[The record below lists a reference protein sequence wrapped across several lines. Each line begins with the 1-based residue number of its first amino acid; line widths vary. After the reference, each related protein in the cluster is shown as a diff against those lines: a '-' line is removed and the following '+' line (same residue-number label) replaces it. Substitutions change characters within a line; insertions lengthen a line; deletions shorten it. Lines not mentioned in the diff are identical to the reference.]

1 MPLVV
6 ALLAMA
12 SPAAAQPEPETSA
25 PASARRTADDGG
37 NDEVVADDIE
47 LAAAN
52 FDPSKCD
59 ELAPLPLAS
68 SATVAA
74 PVTWSDFEVIGKLAD
89 PAATVRALL
98 APTLN
103 RHRALTNDAREDI
116 RRAAVAF
123 GYHLTALGTR
133 ESAAGT
139 IAVVALQPLPIVRH
153 IEVPNPSWSSTR
165 ASGDEVRR
173 RMRTRV
179 GAYLPWRPEE
189 RACELHRE
197 KIRIEEYLMDEGF
210 FEARATIVQQRS
222 GPGIRLTVR
231 VRLGPAYETD
241 IERITIPDAE
251 TLAVSADKI
260 RDTFRHKGCLLG
272 QYVCVLSEARFT
284 RAQHQ
289 ADVQRV
295 VELFHNAGYPA
306 VRVRSDFRPEQSIDR
321 RTKTVRFSL
330 TIDQR
335 RRLDVVYEGHNAS
348 VSTENLRKQL
358 TFDEAASTDD
368 VEASE
373 SARRIAAYLQSR
385 GYFDA
390 RVTWT
395 RERFGVFDRL
405 IYRIEQ
411 GKTRG
416 VRTIEFVGHP
426 VLPETE
432 LRETIGTKEAK
443 LSRTLFGSSTAAT
456 SEVLAN
462 DVDRLADLYHRKGYR
477 DARIRVSASTDP
489 SALGSAALTAA
500 LVSAERGSGLH
511 VRFTIDAGLPT
522 LLTQVMVE
530 IDDHGDTI
538 RDAADRTLCEQVLKD
553 LAELYK
559 HPLLATPVTTDRC
572 IGIATNLAFH
582 EDEAADTRDQ
592 IKNKMF
598 GRGRPRTEVTYEPV
612 VIGPRRIAAK
622 YHLTDLQALKMGKV
636 VIRGNFRTRNWIIR
650 NRLGLDDG
658 QPLTSDALA
667 EGARRLRNTGLF
679 DSVNITMPD
688 LETTSAGAVNAV
700 IEVTER
706 HDHFAQ
712 ITGETGYSSFNGTFI
727 KAIPSVK
734 NLFGVGISLDLS
746 GTFGF
751 DLGELFDAG
760 NVRTRQLAADATL
773 RIPQWLTTWSPI
785 EFQTEVNAFHRRQE
799 TARFGLLRTTGATL
813 GLSRTWERQRVG
825 TRAARAITFGLHY
838 DYRSRERNVDALRP
852 IGADDDDSQV
862 PITTITGSA
871 GATFEWEQRTDRRG
885 TLSPLAPEAGFRFDA
900 QGSFASPY
908 LLGQDTFIKVSAAG
922 SKYWPL
928 TDSLVLRGDL
938 RYDQGFPL
946 GGAALLPEV
955 ERFFA
960 GGDSTVRGY
969 DDERLAT
976 EVIQTG
982 VPPLDNIEQIRIL
995 PAGGNIRVI
1004 GSVDAQV
1011 RIYKVLA
1018 SALFFDAGVIR
1029 NQWSAIAVDDIRPS
1043 IGMALARLVTP
1054 FGVFAFERA
1063 IPLRPKL
1070 GDDPRGRWH
1079 ISFAARAQ
1087 F

>member
-1 MPLVV
+1 MPFVV
-6 ALLAMA
+6 ALFAIA
-12 SPAAAQPEPETSA
+12 SPVAAQPDPQTSA
-25 PASARRTADDGG
+25 PASARKPAEVD
-37 NDEVVADDIE
+37 DEVEADDIE

-52 FDPSKCD
+52 FDPGTCD
-59 ELAPLPLAS
+59 QPAPLAAS
-68 SATVAA
+68 SAAGAA
-74 PVTWSDFEVIGKLAD
+74 PVTWSDFEVIGTLVD

-98 APTLN
+98 EPTLN

-153 IEVPNPSWSSTR
+153 IDVPNPSWSSTR

-173 RMRTRV
+173 RMRTRI
-179 GAYLPWRPEE
+179 GAYLPWRPDE

-197 KIRIEEYLMDEGF
+197 KIRIEEYLFDEGY
-210 FEARATIVQQRS
+210 FEARATIVQKRS
-222 GPGIRLTVR
+222 GAGITLKVK

-295 VELFHNAGYPA
+295 AELFHKAGYPA

-335 RRLDVVYEGHNAS
+335 RRLDVVFEGHSAS

-411 GKTRG
+411 GKTRN

-426 VLPETE
+426 VLEEAE
-432 LRETIGTKEAK
+432 LRETIGTKEVRF
-443 LSRTLFGSSTAAT
+443 SRTLFGSSTAAT
-456 SEVLAN
+456 SELLAN
-462 DVDRLADLYHRKGYR
+462 DVDRLADLYRRKGYR

-489 SALGSAALTAA
+489 IALGSAALTAA
-500 LVSAERGSGLH
+500 LVSAERGTGLH

-522 LLTQVMVE
+522 LLTQVIVE
-530 IDDHGDTI
+530 LDDHGDTI
-538 RDAADRTLCEQVLKD
+538 RDAADRALCEQVLKD

-559 HPLLATPVTTDRC
+559 HPPLATPVSTGRC
-572 IGIATNLAFH
+572 IGIATNLAFR
-582 EDEAADTRDQ
+582 EDEAADTKDQ
-592 IKNKMF
+592 IKNRMF
-598 GRGRPRTEVTYEPV
+598 ERGRPRTEVAYEPV
-612 VIGPRRIAAK
+612 VIGPHRIAAK

-650 NRLGLDDG
+650 NRLGLDEG
-658 QPLTSDALA
+658 EPLTSDALA

-712 ITGETGYSSFNGTFI
+712 VTGETGYSSFNGTFV
-727 KAIPSVK
+727 KAIPSIK

-746 GTFGF
+746 ATYGF
-751 DLGELFDAG
+751 DLVELPDL
-760 NVRTRQLAADATL
+760 RTRQVAAEATL

-813 GLSRTWERQRVG
+813 VLSRTWERQRVG

-871 GATFEWEQRTDRRG
+871 GPTFEWEQRTDRRG
-885 TLSPLAPEAGFRFDA
+885 VLSPLAPEAGFRFDA
-900 QGSFASPY
+900 QAAFASPY

-928 TDSLVLRGDL
+928 TDSLVLRADL

-1011 RIYKVLA
+1011 RIYKILA

-1029 NQWSAIAVDDIRPS
+1029 NQWSAVEFEDIRPS